1 MTRLNP
7 PGERRCSGDDQQL
20 GDEYQSWDAAYVLG
34 ALSPAD
40 RRSFESHLGTCPF
53 CQDAVAELGG
63 MPALLSQLDPEV
75 VAGLDP
81 TDDGLNAADAP
92 SSASLP
98 SLLATVRRRRRRA
111 HLATAAAAA
120 ALAIGGFIGIGGH
133 WSPTAPPPPS
143 TVATLPMAQVHTAL
157 LSSTVSVSDENWG
170 TLIRLQCVCLAD
182 SNAPHDTLALVVVG
196 RDGSRSQL
204 ASWVARPGHT
214 ATPAGSTAMP
224 ADQIG
229 SVQVVA
235 ADSGEVLLQRTL

>member
-81 TDDGLNAADAP
+81 TDDGLNAAD
-92 SSASLP
+92 
-98 SLLATVRRRRRRA
+98 
-111 HLATAAAAA
+111 AAAA